1 MHGEGVETHAHQP
14 FDIRWVVRRITALG
28 LEFLACGN
36 DRGHTRI
43 EPSLV
48 AHALAFVIG
57 GRETDVPTSL
67 NVNQKYDPKKD
78 RWTELAPMPT
88 KRSGAASTSID
99 ENIYVLGGE
108 KVVGSFNTVE
118 KYNPKSDRWA
128 EEKPM
133 PTARLGLD
141 AVTLDGKIYAIGG
154 KLNQTKESA
163 TNINEIFIPK

>member
-1 MHGEGVETHAHQP
+1 
-14 FDIRWVVRRITALG
+14 
-28 LEFLACGN
+28 
-36 DRGHTRI
+36 
-43 EPSLV
+43 
-48 AHALAFVIG
+48 
-57 GRETDVPTSL
+57 
-67 NVNQKYDPKKD
+67 
-78 RWTELAPMPT
+78 
-88 KRSGAASTSID
+88 
-99 ENIYVLGGE
+99 VLGGE

-133 PTARLGLD
+133 PTSRLGLD